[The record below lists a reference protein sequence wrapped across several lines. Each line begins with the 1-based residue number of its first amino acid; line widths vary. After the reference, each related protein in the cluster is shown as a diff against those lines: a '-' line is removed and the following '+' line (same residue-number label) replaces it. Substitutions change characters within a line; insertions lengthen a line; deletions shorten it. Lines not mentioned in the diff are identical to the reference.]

1 MKLLYL
7 TGTEAEVDTVTTE
20 QLSRIAP
27 QVSVT
32 TVASAAEA
40 LVEIR
45 RLGGFHALLTSP
57 TLARNETLALITS
70 LRTDRVPIAIVPVV
84 GETHQDFLASAIGA
98 GADDVLVLRADT
110 LVQPTETLTRIRQSP
125 HLFPSDD
132 RRLRVLYA
140 GSDAV
145 VWDLLEQLPFVRA
158 EHAVCT
164 VDGTCTVRSPGAA
177 DGSLRCDV
185 VLIDEKPGEAHPLQV
200 IKSVKAQASDLPV
213 IVLSPTG
220 TNDFSTAAFDLG
232 ADDAVQKTSAYRRRL
247 VATLRRVHLRLELTA
262 QHTSLRDR
270 EQRLRQIVETMPE
283 GLTVISGDGTVLAM
297 NAAGLMLVGATRPRE
312 VVGRDFNQL
321 VVPDARSD
329 VRQVLELITAGEPRS
344 TTFDIEGIDGGVR
357 RLELRGVRL
366 ERDARG
372 GRGVIATIR
381 PVGAGADEGLSGA
394 DAAGALERE
403 QALESALSQAET
415 RLRDLEKALRE
426 ADQHR
431 FQLDATLATER
442 SRWDQERTALE
453 VQSQEAMRIAAAQA
467 DAAGTVEAAHAEL
480 DRMRA
485 QQEEE
490 RRQWEAARASL
501 QSHLQEQTESLSRAK
516 ADLESALARTEDEHA
531 RQRAEWES
539 ARDGLQ
545 SQLQQHSD
553 LAGREKSE
561 LESAVARIKEEQ
573 ARERAEWESAR
584 AALQAQLQQH
594 NDHAGREKS
603 DLESAL
609 DATRRELAEQREAG
623 ERARAEWDEARRALE
638 NRVSEMRVAWD
649 SARHDAEVRRQE
661 TQSRDADRAELQ
673 SALDAAHRELAE
685 QRDANQRAR
694 AEWDEAR
701 QQIDGAHQRARAEW
715 DEARKYL
722 EVRCADLVAASA
734 GQNDLREALE
744 RATVESD
751 RRAADAQAA
760 RDERAELQAT
770 LEAAQGLLRQTTTE
784 QKDERARWDA
794 ERRELESRANRLAET
809 AQGHDAMAATLE
821 GVRGELRQATQAA
834 ETERARAAEI
844 AEARERDRA
853 EWAQQQS
860 GWEQERSAWERER
873 ANTRSERARIDE
885 HRDAERGQIETLRTE
900 MAQRDAAHTAERLAW
915 DQKRR
920 ELEAK
925 LSDIEAVAGMRLQL
939 DATLEAVRAELRD
952 VQARHASERA
962 AWERAKVDVD
972 RERKEAE
979 AARLAEQHRTEAASR
994 TVDELRSR
1002 LGALEQ
1008 ERAQTESARASLE
1021 KSLQELRAAQTEIA
1035 SAKAAALREAAD
1047 ARHAVDQVRAE
1058 LDQVQRKLD
1067 QEHTRRALLE
1077 AAVREARK
1085 DAEARLAAVEA
1096 EFAATRK
1103 SLESDLADS
1112 ITRIEQVTQDAQA
1125 TRTRLELEATAHAEG
1140 YDRLLGSALFGYAVT
1155 TTDGLLV
1162 RCNDTFARLFG
1173 YLNARDAQTRTA
1185 GRPFPALAGRS
1196 WLDARLAE
1204 DGRLDQFDSTLERID
1219 GRTIRVI
1226 ESAAIVTDASG
1237 QQVVER
1243 TLVDRT
1249 GTYAQDERL
1258 RQADRLEEIGTLV
1271 AAMAPDIE
1279 SLLTSVATS
1288 GSALAEAMPPSDAR
1302 REHTGRITSHA
1313 SQAAD
1318 LVRQLAAFS
1327 LKHVRPAEPLDLAE
1341 AVRRSERLLRPLL
1354 GPHVGLKLRLN
1365 RTDAVS
1371 VSQDD
1376 LDQLLSALTVAGR
1389 DLLPIG
1395 GTLAIETARVELDD
1409 AEADPAA
1416 GLKPGAHLQLAV
1428 VASGYGVQPAH
1439 RTASLDAV
1447 ASRCGG
1453 HLRVAGEKGRSAALR
1468 VFFPRWPGLAGPM
1481 A

>member
-7 TGTEAEVDTVTTE
+7 TGTEAELDSVTTE

-27 QVSVT
+27 QLSVT

-45 RLGGFHALLTSP
+45 RMGGFHALLTSP

-98 GADDVLVLRADT
+98 GADDVLVLRGDT

-185 VLIDEKPGEAHPLQV
+185 VVIDEKPGEAHPLQV
-200 IKSVKAQASDLPV
+200 TKSVKAQASDLPV

-220 TNDFSTAAFDLG
+220 PNDFSTAAFDLG

-262 QHTSLRDR
+262 QHTALRDR
-270 EQRLRQIVETMPE
+270 EARLRQIVETMPE

-297 NAAGLMLVGATRPRE
+297 NAAGLTLLGATRPRE
-312 VVGRDFNQL
+312 IVGRSFHQL

-329 VRQVLELITAGEPRS
+329 VRQVLELITAGES
-344 TTFDIEGIDGGVR
+344 AVTVFDLEGIDGGVR

-372 GRGVIATIR
+372 GRGVIAILR
-381 PVGAGADEGLSGA
+381 SAGAGVGAGLSGPE
-394 DAAGALERE
+394 AAAALERE
-403 QALESALSQAET
+403 QALESALSQAEA
-415 RLRDLEKALRE
+415 RLRELDKELRE

-431 FQLDATLATER
+431 FQLDATLAAER

-453 VQSQEAMRIAAAQA
+453 VQSQEAVRAAAAQA
-467 DAAGTVEAAHAEL
+467 DVEGAL
-480 DRMRA
+480 D
-485 QQEEE
+485 
-490 RRQWEAARASL
+490 AARADL
-501 QSHLQEQTESLSRAK
+501 DRVRQELADERGRWEATVAALPRLQEQIDAISRAK
-516 ADLESALARTEDEHA
+516 ADLEAALARAAEEHA
-531 RQRAEWES
+531 RERAEWD
-539 ARDGLQ
+539 ATRG
-545 SQLQQHSD
+545 H
-553 LAGREKSE
+553 A
-561 LESAVARIKEEQ
+561 AEEH

-584 AALQAQLQQH
+584 AHTA
-594 NDHAGREKS
+594 E
-603 DLESAL
+603 
-609 DATRRELAEQREAG
+609 ELARE
-623 ERARAEWDEARRALE
+623 RAEWDAALARAADEHARERAEWETARAHTAEEHARERAERDAALARAADEHARERAEWETARRALE
-638 NRVSEMRVAWD
+638 DRLSELRVALD
-649 SARHDAEVRRQE
+649 SSRQDAESHRHE
-661 TQSRDADRAELQ
+661 TQSNDAARAGLQ
-673 SALDAAHRELAE
+673 TALDAAQRELAE
-685 QRDANQRAR
+685 AH
-694 AEWDEAR
+694 
-701 QQIDGAHQRARAEW
+701 GTHQRARAEW
-715 DEARKYL
+715 EEARRYL
-722 EVRCADLVAASA
+722 EGRCADLVAASA
-734 GQNDLREALE
+734 GRTDVQSALD
-744 RATVESD
+744 RATAEAEQ
-751 RRAADAQAA
+751 RAAEAAAA
-760 RDERAELQAT
+760 RDERAELQST
-770 LEAAQGLLRQTTTE
+770 LEAAQGLLRQTAAE
-784 QKDERARWDA
+784 HKDERARWEA
-794 ERRELESRANRLAET
+794 ERRDLEARAHRLAET
-809 AQGHDAMAATLE
+809 AQSHEALAATLDA
-821 GVRGELRQATQAA
+821 VRGELRQAVEAL
-834 ETERARAAEI
+834 EVERARAAE
-844 AEARERDRA
+844 AGEAWTRERA
-853 EWAQQQS
+853 EWVEQQS
-860 GWEQERSAWERER
+860 GWARER
-873 ANTRSERARIDE
+873 AAWDDERARTGAERARLDE
-885 HRDAERGQIETLRTE
+885 QRGTERGQLERLRSE
-900 MAQRDAAHTAERLAW
+900 MAQLDAAHTAERLAW

-952 VQARHASERA
+952 AQGRHAGERA
-962 AWERAKVDVD
+962 AWERAKQDFV
-972 RERKEAE
+972 RERE
-979 AARLAEQHRTEAASR
+979 AAGAALLAEQHRADAAGR
-994 TVDELRSR
+994 VADELRSR
-1002 LGALEQ
+1002 IAALER
-1008 ERAQTESARASLE
+1008 ERAQAEEARASLE
-1021 KSLQELRAAQTEIA
+1021 QSVNELRAAQAEIA
-1035 SAKAAALREAAD
+1035 QARAAALRDNAD

-1077 AAVREARK
+1077 GAVREARK

-1096 EFAATRK
+1096 EFASVRQT
-1103 SLESDLADS
+1103 LERDLADS
-1112 ITRIEQVTQDAQA
+1112 TARIEELTADAEA
-1125 TRTRLELEATAHAEG
+1125 TRTRLERDLAAQAEG
-1140 YDRLLGSALFGYAVT
+1140 YDRLLGSALIGYAVT
-1155 TTDGLLV
+1155 TPDGLLV

-1185 GRPFPALAGRS
+1185 GRPFPGLAGRA
-1196 WLDARLAE
+1196 WLDARVAAE
-1204 DGRLDQFDSTLERID
+1204 GRLDQFDSTLERID
-1219 GRTIRVI
+1219 GRTVRVI
-1226 ESAAIVTDASG
+1226 ESAVVVTDPSG

-1243 TLVDRT
+1243 MFVDRT
-1249 GTYAQDERL
+1249 GTFAQDERL

-1271 AAMAPDIE
+1271 AAMAPDID
-1279 SLLTSVATS
+1279 SLLTSVAAS
-1288 GSALAEAMPPSDAR
+1288 GSALADAMPASDAR
-1302 REHTGRITSHA
+1302 REHTARIVSHA
-1313 SQAAD
+1313 SQAGD

-1341 AVRRSERLLRPLL
+1341 AVHRAERLLRPLL

-1376 LDQLLSALTVAGR
+1376 LDQLLSALVVAGR

-1395 GTLAIETARVELDD
+1395 GTLTIETARVEVDD
-1409 AEADPAA
+1409 SEADPAS
-1416 GLKPGAHLQLAV
+1416 GLKPGAHLRLAV

-1453 HLRVAGEKGRSAALR
+1453 QLRVAADAGRSASLR
-1468 VFFPRWPGLAGPM
+1468 VYFPRWPGLAGPM